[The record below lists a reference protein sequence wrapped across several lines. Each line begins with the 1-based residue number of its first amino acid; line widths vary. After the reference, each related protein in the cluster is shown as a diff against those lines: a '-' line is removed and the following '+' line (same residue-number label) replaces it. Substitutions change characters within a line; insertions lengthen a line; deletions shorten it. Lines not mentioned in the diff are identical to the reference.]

1 MACFLSAVGRA
12 QGHWAWKPDSVAD
25 GLPLA
30 QEALWRTQGE
40 VPGARAIQGHLKRLL
55 SPGAPPPFSAPE
67 VPSTGQPRPF
77 PEILN
82 LFPSADSAI
91 STNEKLDYF
100 YYTRSLSQR

>member
-30 QEALWRTQGE
+30 QEALWRTQWE
-40 VPGARAIQGHLKRLL
+40 VPGARAVQGHLKRLPL
-55 SPGAPPPFSAPE
+55 TRGPSSFSAPE
-67 VPSTGQPRPF
+67 VPSTGQLRPF

-82 LFPSADSAI
+82 LLSSDDSAV
-91 STNEKLDYF
+91 STNEKLE
-100 YYTRSLSQR
+100 